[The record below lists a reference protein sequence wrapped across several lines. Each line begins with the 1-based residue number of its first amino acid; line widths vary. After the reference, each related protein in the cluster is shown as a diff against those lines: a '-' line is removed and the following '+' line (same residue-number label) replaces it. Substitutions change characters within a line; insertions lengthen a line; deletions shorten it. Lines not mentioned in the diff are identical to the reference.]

1 MKQSKLLA
9 MVLMASMVFGLLG
22 AVGVGKASAAPI
34 GPSDFLKTSGKQIK
48 NNYGSGSTVS
58 LHGTNLGGW
67 LMEENWMSPL
77 GGKDEWTVR
86 GTLLS
91 RFGAGTTDSIKSAY
105 QDVWIQASDLDTI
118 KNMGL
123 NFIRV
128 PIYWE
133 NMMNRDGTMKSDA
146 YSFAKLDWLVASAQ
160 SRGLYV
166 LLDLHGTPGN
176 LNGWQSSGR
185 EGVNELWSNTTYQN
199 WTVQIWQRL
208 ATHFKDNPT
217 IAGYDLLNE
226 PVSNNSSLSI
236 SQMYDRLYKAVRA
249 IDPDHMIYVE
259 AFGYW
264 NNIVSPSTYGWTNV
278 VYEVHSYDWNDTN
291 YTSQSNSINQW
302 FTDMIWHQNNWNVP
316 VYTGEF
322 TLFTHND
329 LWEKWLSGLDA
340 LDVSWTNWSYK
351 VTSGGNWGLYQNNTN
366 PYPDVNNDS
375 VATIQSKL
383 TKFSTNYFQP
393 NTALINIVKAY
404 AKLNAPSSLQAK
416 ANNQY
421 VTAENNGA
429 APLVANR
436 TAVGTW
442 EKFIMVTNAD
452 GTVSF
457 LSLANN
463 KYVSADLN
471 NNGRLIAQAQGIAAW
486 EKFRKFTN
494 ADGTLS
500 FQSVANNLY
509 VSADLNVNMLIA
521 NRTSIS
527 GWEAFVVSSAP

>member
-1 MKQSKLLA
+1 MKLRKVLTLA
-9 MVLMASMVFGLLG
+9 VTACL
-22 AVGVGKASAAPI
+22 AVGMMGSIKVQHADAAI
-34 GPSDFLKTSGKQIK
+34 GASDFLKTNGKQIK
-48 NNYGSGSTVS
+48 NNNGNGSVVS

-67 LMEENWMSPL
+67 MMEENWMSPL
-77 GGKDEWTVR
+77 GGTDEWTVR
-86 GTLLS
+86 GTLIN
-91 RFGAGTTDSIKSAY
+91 RFGSSAVDSLKDSY
-105 QDVWIQASDLDTI
+105 QDLWIQASDLDTI
-118 KNMGL
+118 KSMGL

-146 YSFAKLDWLVASAQ
+146 VSFGNLDWLVSNAQ

-166 LLDLHGTPGN
+166 LLDLHGVPGN
-176 LNGWQSSGR
+176 MNGWQSGGR
-185 EGVNELWSNTTYQN
+185 EGANELWSNTTYQN
-199 WTVQIWQRL
+199 WVVQLWQRI
-208 ATHFKDNPT
+208 ATHYKGNPT

-226 PVSNNSSLSI
+226 PVSNNGSLSI

-264 NNIVSPSTYGWTNV
+264 NNIVAPSTYGWTNV
-278 VYEVHSYDWNDTN
+278 VYEVHSYDWNDTDWN
-291 YTSQSNSINQW
+291 SQNNSINQW
-302 FTDMIWHQNNWNVP
+302 FSDMIWHQNNWNVP
-316 VYTGEF
+316 VYSGEF

-366 PYPDVNNDS
+366 PFPNVSSDS
-375 VATIQSKL
+375 IATMQSKL
-383 TKFSTNYFQP
+383 SKFTTNNFTP
-393 NTALINIVKAY
+393 NTTLINMFKAY

-416 ANNQY
+416 ANNLY
-421 VTAENNGA
+421 VTAENTGDS
-429 APLVANR
+429 PLVANR
-436 TAVGTW
+436 TSVGTW
-442 EKFIMVTNAD
+442 EKFIVVTNAD

-486 EKFRKFTN
+486 EKFTKSTN
-494 ADGTLS
+494 ADGTVS
-500 FQSVANNLY
+500 FKSVANNKY
-509 VSADLNVNMLIA
+509 VSADLNLGMLIA
-521 NRTSIS
+521 NRDSVS
-527 GWEAFVVSSAP
+527 GWEAFNLTAAP